1 MESMER
7 ILWRMTQIIIS
18 KANMADISKGYTVR
32 DGYIYQCVTWPFN
45 VFDALV
51 VKKPGIS
58 PTLYNRFREQSSHSF
73 DEHIKLINEQKIEKA
88 IIFSDEISFINQ
100 CAGLKHVSI
109 IPAESSGNG
118 FDYSPLYSMRNLL
131 SVSCTTEYGRSLE
144 LKTKVDYSM
153 FQSKLQKISVDG
165 NGHINF
171 NQLPELRSLRVG
183 SYKGVSLDEY
193 FHSSCLD
200 TLNLT
205 SCKIKNLDGIGKS
218 QRMQCLYLAY
228 NRSLSDI
235 SALRDVKDTLKLLR
249 IENCAKIKDFS
260 VLTELHNLELLQL
273 SGSNE
278 LESLAFLKYLPNLKF
293 FVCDLNV
300 LDGDLTPCLNV
311 SYVYVNPYRKHYNL
325 DPKQFPRKL
334 IARGNESIE
343 LWRRME

>member
-1 MESMER
+1 
-7 ILWRMTQIIIS
+7 MTQVVIS
-18 KANMADISKGYTVR
+18 KTTMGESTKGYTVR
-32 DGYIYQCVTWPFN
+32 AGYIFGSCTWPLN
-45 VFDALV
+45 IHDALV

-58 PTLYNRFREQSSHSF
+58 HTLYNRFREQSSHSF
-73 DEHIKLINEQKIEKA
+73 DEHIKLINDQKIEKV
-88 IIFSDEISFINQ
+88 IIYSDEIGFINQ
-100 CAGLKHVSI
+100 CPGLKHVRI
-109 IPAESSGNG
+109 IPSEISGNG
-118 FDYSPLYSMRNLL
+118 FDYSPVYSLRNLL
-131 SVSCTTEYGRSLE
+131 SVSCTTEYGHSLE

-153 FQSKLQKISVDG
+153 FQSKLHQISVDG

-171 NQLPELRSLRVG
+171 NQLPELRSLSVV

-228 NRSLSDI
+228 NRILSDI

-260 VLTELHNLELLQL
+260 VLGELQQLELLEL
-273 SGSNE
+273 SGANE
-278 LESLAFLKYLPNLKF
+278 IESLAFLKSLPNLKF

-300 LDGDLTPCLNV
+300 LDGDLTPCHNV